1 MGELGR
7 GSFHGQQLN
16 FSDFDVDGL
25 TGNFFYEFK
34 SGLNFAFLRIIF
46 CVLEVV
52 LVFHG

>member
-7 GSFHGQQLN
+7 GVLSRLTA

-25 TGNFFYEFK
+25 TGNFFYEFQ
-34 SGLNFAFLRIIF
+34 SGLNLVFLRIIF

-52 LVFHG
+52 LVFHR